1 MDTHSAFAPFCP
13 RVRGSETGP
22 SRKIDPK
29 LAETTWVHQIFGG
42 RLRSRVTCGE
52 CDHNSDTLDRILD
65 LSIDIFGVNTIRD
78 ALRKFVAVDH
88 LKGANKYK
96 CEKWV
101 PLIERGIL
109 FSQLDDRCKKPVLAE
124 KRFTVHEAPV
134 VLTIHL
140 KRFSPMGRKIGHQI
154 RYDERLSLQPYMSD
168 GAFGP
173 SYSLYGV
180 ISHVGG
186 GPNSG
191 HYYAHV
197 KDGMGNWY
205 EMNDESVT
213 RISGPPLSLK
223 SAYVL
228 FYLRDKGQALES
240 AILSATREHS
250 KGGLVAG
257 MRKRS
262 LPHETDEE
270 DTGVRTSPVSTRL
283 MTPPKFIGP
292 LLPSP
297 SIPSPSKKR
306 KLSDSQDPQAEALRK
321 KIEAITGGTKE
332 PEKGKQVKKAPA
344 PTSALQSLSQYADD
358 DDDDED
364 NDEGEAPSQEEIEK
378 AKEKLPVPLAVSTI
392 SPSNFYGGGGSTDA
406 TPFKNKSNFQQ
417 QPGSPK
423 RERSEGVGV
432 FKKKK
437 SFIGNPY
444 NRVKDGDNLRKT
456 VIQQYG
462 RRKKR
467 RLF

>member
-1 MDTHSAFAPFCP
+1 
-13 RVRGSETGP
+13 
-22 SRKIDPK
+22 
-29 LAETTWVHQIFGG
+29 
-42 RLRSRVTCGE
+42 
-52 CDHNSDTLDRILD
+52 
-65 LSIDIFGVNTIRD
+65 
-78 ALRKFVAVDH
+78 
-88 LKGANKYK
+88 
-96 CEKWV
+96 
-101 PLIERGIL
+101 
-109 FSQLDDRCKKPVLAE
+109 
-124 KRFTVHEAPV
+124 
-134 VLTIHL
+134 
-140 KRFSPMGRKIGHQI
+140 MGRKIGHQI

-180 ISHVGG
+180 ISHAGG

-197 KDGMGNWY
+197 KDDVGNWF

-213 RISGPPLSLK
+213 RIGGPPLSLK
-223 SAYVL
+223 NAYVL
-228 FYLRDKGQALES
+228 FYLREKGQALES
-240 AILSATREHS
+240 AILSATREYS

-257 MRKRS
+257 MKKRS
-262 LPHETDEE
+262 FPHEADEE
-270 DTGVRTSPVSTRL
+270 DTGVRTSPVSSRP
-283 MTPPKFIGP
+283 MTPPRFIGP

-297 SIPSPSKKR
+297 SILSPNKKQ

-332 PEKGKQVKKAPA
+332 AEKEKQVKTPA
-344 PTSALQSLSQYADD
+344 PTSALQCLSQYADD
-358 DDDDED
+358 DDE
-364 NDEGEAPSQEEIEK
+364 DEGEAPSQEDIEK

-392 SPSNFYGGGGSTDA
+392 SPSSFYGGGGSMDA

-423 RERSEGVGV
+423 RDRSDGVGV

-437 SFIGNPY
+437 PFIGNPY
-444 NRVKDGDNLRKT
+444 NRVKDSDNLRKP